1 MIPPLP
7 SYNIQEAPA
16 HIECISLTVQDSMGV
31 SSIFSPF
38 SAIQRSSMQFNAL
51 KNRVSEISV
60 FHENWDG
67 QGAASISETVCKNTY
82 KFLDQ
87 ILKFRFDT
95 MLSPESITPT
105 PYGTIVLD
113 FEEEESVISVEIGR
127 TELGYFTEYNR
138 DDLQDILSDGIE
150 TDFRTLPE
158 ELVAVLTI
166 LAEEKVYAHVN
177 A

>member
-1 MIPPLP
+1 
-7 SYNIQEAPA
+7 
-16 HIECISLTVQDSMGV
+16 
-31 SSIFSPF
+31 
-38 SAIQRSSMQFNAL
+38 
-51 KNRVSEISV
+51 
-60 FHENWDG
+60 
-67 QGAASISETVCKNTY
+67 
-82 KFLDQ
+82 
-87 ILKFRFDT
+87 

-105 PYGTIVLD
+105 TYGTIVLD